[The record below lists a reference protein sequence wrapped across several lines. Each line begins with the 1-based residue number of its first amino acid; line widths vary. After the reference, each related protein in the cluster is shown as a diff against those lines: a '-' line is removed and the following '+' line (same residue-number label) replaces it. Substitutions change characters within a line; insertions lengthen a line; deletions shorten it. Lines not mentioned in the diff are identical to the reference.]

1 MSQFKPFPAR
11 RGALARLAAAASIVA
26 LPLLAPTA
34 RAHTDKPHASK
45 AGPVPKEQ
53 KDWGIAGDA
62 RNVKRTIEVGMADNM
77 RFTPERIE
85 VRQGETAK
93 FVVRNTGKVMHEFV
107 IGTKAENAKH
117 AELMVKFPNME
128 HDEPYMAHVPPGKT
142 GEIVWTFNRAG
153 EFEFACLIAGHYQ
166 GGMVGTIKVA
176 EGKV

>member
-1 MSQFKPFPAR
+1 MSQFKPLLAR
-11 RGALARLAAAASIVA
+11 RSAMVRLAAAASIVA

-34 RAHTDKPHASK
+34 RAHTDRPHASK
-45 AGPVPKEQ
+45 VGPVRKEQ

-62 RNVKRTIEVGMADNM
+62 RNVKRTINVGMADNM

-85 VRQGETAK
+85 VRQGETVK
-93 FVVRNTGKVMHEFV
+93 FVVHNTGKVMHEFV

-128 HDEPYMAHVPPGKT
+128 HDEPYMAHVAPGKT

-166 GGMVGTIKVA
+166 GGMVGTIKVVG
-176 EGKV
+176 GKV